1 MKVFWAVVCVLS
13 LFLSAGCNGPST
25 RKTYF
30 ERIDIQD
37 RLLIQQGRIDQG
49 LASGELTQEEAA
61 VTRENLEWIRSEYGR
76 VNADGRFTAHERD
89 GIEQLLDANSAMI
102 RDKKHNPV
110 RRLKP

>member
-1 MKVFWAVVCVLS
+1 MRFSFAVVCALS
-13 LFLSAGCNGPST
+13 LLLLAGCNGSST

-37 RLLIQQGRIDQG
+37 RLSIQQGRIDQG
-49 LASGELTQEEAA
+49 LASGELTLEEAA
-61 VTRENLEWIRSEYGR
+61 VARENLEWIRSEYVR
-76 VNADGRFTAHERD
+76 VNADGRFTGHERD

-102 RDKKHNPV
+102 RDKKQNPV